1 MNQNKA
7 WSVYDTLTT
16 SPTTPENLMADINSA
31 ISALESSRSITFLE
45 PKNKNPQTQAP
56 VTKPMPQNN
65 KNNNINTY
73 DAKLADESYKA
84 GLACLASGKL
94 DEAVE
99 SLNTSLLNCP
109 PDKTSALAKLR
120 SLISVTSQQLDSAP
134 K

>member
-1 MNQNKA
+1 MNQNKG
-7 WSVYDTLTT
+7 WSVYDTLPT
-16 SPTTPENLMADINSA
+16 SPSTPENLMADINSA

-45 PKNKNPQTQAP
+45 PKNKNPQAL
-56 VTKPMPQNN
+56 VTKPKAQNN
-65 KNNNINTY
+65 NVY

-84 GLACLASGKL
+84 GIACLASGKL

-99 SLNTSLLNCP
+99 SLYTSLLNCP
-109 PDKTSALAKLR
+109 PDQTTAVAKLR

>member
-1 MNQNKA
+1 MNQTKP
-7 WSVYDTLTT
+7 WSVYETVTT

-31 ISALESSRSITFLE
+31 ISSLESNRSITFLE
-45 PKNKNPQTQAP
+45 PKNKNP
-56 VTKPMPQNN
+56 VSKPMPQ
-65 KNNNINTY
+65 KNNYQNNNNNY

-109 PDKTSALAKLR
+109 PDETSAVAKLR
-120 SLISVTSQQLDSAP
+120 SLISVTSQQLDSAS

>member
-7 WSVYDTLTT
+7 WSVYHTLTT

-45 PKNKNPQTQAP
+45 PKNKTPQPQAP
-56 VTKPMPQNN
+56 VSKPMPQNN
-65 KNNNINTY
+65 KNKNNTY

-109 PDKTSALAKLR
+109 PDRTSAVAKLR

>member
-7 WSVYDTLTT
+7 WSVYHTLTT

-45 PKNKNPQTQAP
+45 PKNKTPQPQAP
-56 VTKPMPQNN
+56 VSKPMPQNN
-65 KNNNINTY
+65 KNKNNIY

-109 PDKTSALAKLR
+109 PDRTSAVAKLR

>member
-45 PKNKNPQTQAP
+45 PKNKTPQPQAP
-56 VTKPMPQNN
+56 VSKPMPQNN
-65 KNNNINTY
+65 KNKNNIY

-109 PDKTSALAKLR
+109 PDKTSAVAKLR